1 MVGVTAA
8 AVVVAMAVVV
18 VGVEGAWDKGSG
30 GGFGTQVSGE
40 VTERVSDDSCVVV
53 SSWDGKVG
61 LTSMDFSCREPA
73 KK

>member
-8 AVVVAMAVVV
+8 AVVVAVVV

-30 GGFGTQVSGE
+30 GGFGMQVSGE
-40 VTERVSDDSCVVV
+40 VTDRVSDDSCVVV